1 MFVVGRYFKP
11 IKRGKSEHQCWVN
24 RELEQ
29 HRHLNAICG
38 IDSRAKSI
46 LESLMR
52 KTMKIDTPR
61 TFDPAFGVHLG
72 IIPFDRSYWVV
83 PGRLLA
89 GLYPSSDDQ
98 GEASD
103 KLQRL
108 LGVGVRHVINL
119 TEPVEKNWKGVPLSD
134 YEPELKAIANQQKLQ
149 IACRRHKIRDLDVP
163 TIDMMKLILN
173 DIDEAMRASKAV
185 YVHCWG
191 GRGRTGVVVGCFLA
205 RHGNGQSVSL
215 SDH

>member
-1 MFVVGRYFKP
+1 
-11 IKRGKSEHQCWVN
+11 
-24 RELEQ
+24 
-29 HRHLNAICG
+29 
-38 IDSRAKSI
+38 
-46 LESLMR
+46 
-52 KTMKIDTPR
+52 MKIDTPR

-149 IACRRHKIRDLDVP
+149 ITCRRHKIRDLDVP

-173 DIDEAMRASKAV
+173 DIDEAILASRTV

-205 RHGNGQSVSL
+205 RHGMATGDTALNMIRYLRRTDAKADTEAPETAAQKEFVRSWLVGQ
-215 SDH
+215 